1 MFCFSIFALYNTFQA
16 TLIVAAR
23 FDSAITESGVA
34 ITYSVVA
41 ITDSD
46 VAITDS
52 VVAITDGVV
61 AITDSIFAITDSV
74 VTINDSFVAIK
85 PTVRLDNLTFQGQCS
100 VFSAE
105 IKVMSQ

>member
-1 MFCFSIFALYNTFQA
+1 MFCFSIFAQLYNTYQA
-16 TLIVAAR
+16 TLIVDAR
-23 FDSAITESGVA
+23 FDSAITESGA
-34 ITYSVVA
+34 EITY
-41 ITDSD
+41 SD